1 MNNDFLVS
9 VRCISYNH
17 APYIKECMNGFT
29 MQKTNFPY
37 VCVIDDDASTDG
49 EPEVITNYM
58 AKYFNVGDEN
68 VVRREETDDYRMIF
82 AQHKTNQNCFF
93 AVYFLKYNHYSIR
106 KSRDS
111 YVARFAD
118 GTKYMAICEGDDYWT
133 DSLKLQKQVSYLDSH
148 SSCSL
153 CHTAFSFYYSN
164 ENRFKRHVIKNKQ
177 YDNEDIREKILENN
191 AYRIQTV
198 TTMFRCSDYLY
209 VTSKDPILFS
219 GHFKMGDTQ
228 LWICLLSIGNIGYIN
243 DDTSVYRILE
253 NSASH
258 QKDIS
263 KRLAFNLSVLE
274 MRLYVRKNYIGDS
287 LFKWIIDKMRFYRA
301 LCLYL
306 QIDKEFRPVYKNVC
320 TNLVVYFSGK
330 KPFSIYA
337 KKCLNNYK

>member
-1 MNNDFLVS
+1 MGEIEHSFVVS
-9 VRCISYNH
+9 VECITYNH
-17 APYIKECMNGFT
+17 TRYIRDTMTGFVNQET
-29 MQKTNFPY
+29 CFPY
-37 VCVIDDDASTDG
+37 VCVLVDDASIDG
-49 EPEVITNYM
+49 EPKVIKHYM
-58 AKYFNVGDEN
+58 ETDFVSPAQT
-68 VVRREETDDYRMIF
+68 EETDDYFFIYS
-82 AQHKTNQNCFF
+82 QNKWNKNCFF
-93 AVYFLKYNHYSIR
+93 AVYLLKNNHYSINKSKELYFNTFR
-106 KSRDS
+106 KS
-111 YVARFAD
+111 
-118 GTKYMAICEGDDYWT
+118 TKYLALCEGDDYWT

-177 YDNEDIREKILENN
+177 YDNEDIREKILEND

-258 QKDIS
+258 QEDIS